1 MFAGGRRED
10 GEVGVLKVGR
20 QGLLG
25 VQDTLVLLGKGRQ
38 VVVAVELGREVLE
51 GLVGGEGLLGRLRVE
66 EIGANRVEGGEV
78 LCSEL
83 LARGRIQVDTKADV
97 G

>member
-10 GEVGVLKVGR
+10 GKVGVLKVGR

-25 VQDTLVLLGKGRQ
+25 VQDALVLLGKRRQ
-38 VVVAVELGREVLE
+38 VVVAVELGRKALE
-51 GLVGGEGLLGRLRVE
+51 GLVGGEGLLGRLGVE
-66 EIGANRVEGGEV
+66 EIGATRVEGGEV
-78 LCSEL
+78 LCAEL